1 MPDGITVIG
10 GKTGTTIKAGSCL
23 VLYSKDKS
31 DKEYISVI
39 LKSDSKTSLYSQMSY
54 LLKFIYK

>member
-1 MPDGITVIG
+1 MPEGVTVIG
-10 GKTGTTIKAGSCL
+10 GKTGTTNMAGSCL

-39 LKSDSKTSLYSQMSY
+39 LKANNKASLYSQMSY
-54 LLKFIYK
+54 LLKFINK